1 MSQHSSTSGARGS
14 LGVVDGDLFR
24 VERHGGTVAKFIGDA
39 VVAVFGV
46 PTLHEDDP
54 VRALRAAAEMTEAVQ
69 ALNVE
74 LERSWG
80 VVIQIRTGVNTGD
93 VVAGNPTI
101 SDALVLGDAVNVAAR
116 LEQAAEPGDIL
127 LGSATYQLV
136 HDAVRVEPVTP
147 LMLKGKELP
156 VSAWRLAGVTP
167 GALGHSRRT
176 DSPLVGREEELALLE
191 RAFRRAVRE
200 RRCVLFTLLGEA
212 GVGSRG
218 WSRSFLP
225 GPAKTPLC

>member
-1 MSQHSSTSGARGS
+1 MSSCSSCGEQNPERARFCWSCGAAVSGQAPAKPEVRKTVTIVFCDVTGSTALGDRLDPESLHGVMARYYERMRQ
-14 LGVVDGDLFR
+14 V

-127 LGSATYQLV
+127 LGSATY
-136 HDAVRVEPVTP
+136 
-147 LMLKGKELP
+147 
-156 VSAWRLAGVTP
+156 
-167 GALGHSRRT
+167 
-176 DSPLVGREEELALLE
+176 
-191 RAFRRAVRE
+191 
-200 RRCVLFTLLGEA
+200 
-212 GVGSRG
+212 
-218 WSRSFLP
+218 
-225 GPAKTPLC
+225 